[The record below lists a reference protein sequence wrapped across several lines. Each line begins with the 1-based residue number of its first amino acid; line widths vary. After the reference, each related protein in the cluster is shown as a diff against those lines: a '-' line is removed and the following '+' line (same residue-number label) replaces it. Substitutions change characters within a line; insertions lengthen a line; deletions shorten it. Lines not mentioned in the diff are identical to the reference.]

1 MPRLNGDLG
10 GTRPAAAKF
19 ALGRLVITRGAL
31 AALNAGDVVL
41 ALDRHAAGDWGDL
54 CPEDREANERAL
66 REGGRFFSVYRT
78 RDDVKFYIITEHD
91 RSATTV
97 LLPEEY

>member
-1 MPRLNGDLG
+1 MPRVNGDPG
-10 GTRPAAAKF
+10 GTRPATAKF
-19 ALGRLVITRGAL
+19 ALGGLVITRGAL
-31 AALNAGDVVL
+31 AALNAGDVVH

-66 REGGRFFSVYRT
+66 REGGRLFSVYRT
-78 RDDVKFYIITEHD
+78 RDDVKFYVITEHD
-91 RSATTV
+91 RTLTTV